1 MRRDAAGFY
10 GVRMAAPARKR
21 GSQHLWNAW
30 PISQTRDELSKRL
43 GNELGILAEVLLYC
57 EMIAPIIADI
67 LVNLAR
73 IHIDAKI
80 VVTPVNGERDEVSW
94 KSIVASTIGRG
105 LFHQ

>member
-1 MRRDAAGFY
+1 MRSHCRPEFARHTPHAVERDACK
-10 GVRMAAPARKR
+10 RRKDF
-21 GSQHLWNAW
+21 L
-30 PISQTRDELSKRL
+30 L
-43 GNELGILAEVLLYC
+43 LLYC

-94 KSIVASTIGRG
+94 KSIVAPTIGRG